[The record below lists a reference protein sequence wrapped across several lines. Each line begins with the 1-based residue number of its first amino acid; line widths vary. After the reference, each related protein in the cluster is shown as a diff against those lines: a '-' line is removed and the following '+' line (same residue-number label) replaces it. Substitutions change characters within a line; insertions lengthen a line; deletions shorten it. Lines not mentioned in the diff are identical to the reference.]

1 MSSAVMD
8 DSGEFDIRLD
18 MNVIPL
24 VDVMLVLL
32 IIFLI
37 TIPAALTT
45 VEVELPEVSNEV
57 IETTPENVIIAVDFE
72 GRIFWNDFQVTYEE
86 LYDRISDA
94 SVIVPQPEVHI
105 RGDVEARFE
114 FIGRTLAIAQRGGI
128 MKVGFI
134 TNRKEQRQLANFEY
148 LEQLARHIAQGIH
161 IAMPIEKC
169 TPTI

>member
-8 DSGEFDIRLD
+8 ESGEFEIRLD

-45 VEVELPEVSNEV
+45 IEVELPEVSNEV
-57 IETTPENVIIAVDFE
+57 IETTPDNVIIAVDLE
-72 GRIFWNDFQVTYEE
+72 GRIYWNDFQVTYEE
-86 LYDRISDA
+86 LYERISDA
-94 SVIVPQPEVHI
+94 SVIIPQPEVHI
-105 RGDVEARFE
+105 RGDIEARFE
-114 FIGRTLAIAQRGGI
+114 FIGRVLAIAQRGGI

-134 TNRKEQRQLANFEY
+134 TNPEEGAVITRFQY
-148 LEQLARHIAQGIH
+148 
-161 IAMPIEKC
+161 
-169 TPTI
+169 

>member
-8 DSGEFDIRLD
+8 ESGEFEIRLD

-57 IETTPENVIIAVDFE
+57 IETTPENVIIAVDLE
-72 GRIFWNDFQVTYEE
+72 GRIYWNDFQVTYEE
-86 LYDRISDA
+86 LYERISDA
-94 SVIVPQPEVHI
+94 SVIIPQPEVHI
-105 RGDVEARFE
+105 RGDIEARFE
-114 FIGRTLAIAQRGGI
+114 FIGRVLAIAQRGGI
-128 MKVGFI
+128 MKWVS
-134 TNRKEQRQLANFEY
+134 
-148 LEQLARHIAQGIH
+148 
-161 IAMPIEKC
+161 
-169 TPTI
+169 

>member
-1 MSSAVMD
+1 MSSAVVD
-8 DSGEFDIRLD
+8 ESGEFEIRLD

-57 IETTPENVIIAVDFE
+57 IETTPENVIIAVDLE
-72 GRIFWNDFQVTYEE
+72 GRIYWNDFQVTYEE
-86 LYDRISDA
+86 LYERISDA
-94 SVIVPQPEVHI
+94 SVIIPQPEVHI
-105 RGDVEARFE
+105 RGDIEARFE
-114 FIGRTLAIAQRGGI
+114 FIGRVLAIAQRGGV

-134 TNRKEQRQLANFEY
+134 TNPEEGAVITRFQY
-148 LEQLARHIAQGIH
+148 
-161 IAMPIEKC
+161 
-169 TPTI
+169 

>member
-8 DSGEFDIRLD
+8 ESGEFEIRLD

-57 IETTPENVIIAVDFE
+57 IETTPENVIIAVDLE
-72 GRIFWNDFQVTYEE
+72 GRIYWNDFQVTYEE
-86 LYDRISDA
+86 LYERISDA
-94 SVIVPQPEVHI
+94 SVIIPQPEVHI
-105 RGDVEARFE
+105 RGDIEARFE
-114 FIGRTLAIAQRGGI
+114 FIGRVLAIAQRGGI

-134 TNRKEQRQLANFEY
+134 TNPEEGAVITRFQY
-148 LEQLARHIAQGIH
+148 
-161 IAMPIEKC
+161 
-169 TPTI
+169 